1 MYFCLFMY
9 NIVPTFLIAELE
21 TLVSM
26 STKPFDSKK
35 SVPRSTVPTLIHS
48 KVTIKLYRIQ
58 PLEELMKKF
67 MSKNN
72 PFMRSKK
79 RPDNKL
85 KGGAQKDQQKPQQ

>member
-26 STKPFDSKK
+26 SKKPVDSKK

-58 PLEELMKKF
+58 PHWRIDEELHEQEQ
-67 MSKNN
+67 S
-72 PFMRSKK
+72 SHET
-79 RPDNKL
+79 
-85 KGGAQKDQQKPQQ
+85 